1 MELGAVDRI
10 TADAVGEPGQRTF
23 YLQVRSG
30 GDLITVVVEK
40 EQVVL
45 LSQSVLELLADVPLE
60 TDALEDAELS
70 LEEPIDPRFR
80 AGRLSI
86 GYDPDQDRFLLEI
99 TEYDPNEDEAEE
111 EGEDDEDE
119 TGEETEEDL
128 IRALTEELASDRET
142 IRLWA
147 SREQM
152 LALSRHGAEV
162 AERGRPTCRFCGN
175 PIDPEGHVCPATN
188 GHRAPRT

>member
-1 MELGAVDRI
+1 MELGPVDRI
-10 TADAVGEPGQRTF
+10 TTDAVGEPGQRTF
-23 YLQVRSG
+23 YLQVRAG
-30 GDLITVVVEK
+30 GDLVTVVVEK

-60 TDALEDAELS
+60 TGALGDADLA

-99 TEYDPNEDEAEE
+99 TEYDPNEDEQDEEAGVGSEE
-111 EGEDDEDE
+111 EP
-119 TGEETEEDL
+119 EEEAL
-128 IRALTEELASDRET
+128 IRSLTEALADERET

-188 GHRAPRT
+188 GHRAPRA